1 MIRVDSEA
9 SAADQLR
16 SMLECVATAT
26 ATATATERPV
36 DVVDDMREGR

>member
-26 ATATATERPV
+26 ATATERPV
-36 DVVDDMREGR
+36 DVVDDTREGR

>member
-26 ATATATERPV
+26 ERPV
-36 DVVDDMREGR
+36 DVVDDLRSAR

>member
-26 ATATATERPV
+26 ATERPV